1 MQRRI
6 GSSRGTLFKGLD
18 VRIDGISTSVQVAA
32 TQAAEPNKVVS
43 QATLSRDVETAR
55 KTALS
60 ALTNERFRVA
70 LEKLSDPRA
79 SETVALMRND
89 GPSTDLGSAQAR
101 YADNSN

>member
-1 MQRRI
+1 MHI
-6 GSSRGTLFKGLD
+6 N
-18 VRIDGISTSVQVAA
+18 GISTSVQAI
-32 TQAAEPNKVVS
+32 TEPIRTS

-60 ALTNERFRVA
+60 ALTNERFRAA

-101 YADNSN
+101 YADNSND